1 MIQAH
6 TLSPVTQSSLADHIT
21 QQLRSAII
29 SGQLAPG
36 ERLAEP
42 VLAERLGVSRSPVR
56 EALKRLEAMGLVRS
70 RLNHGAFVWEP
81 TEADVEEIVSLRR
94 MLEIHAAEQV
104 LPTVQAD
111 DIEQL
116 AQMIHEQ
123 ERAIE
128 VDAYLEL
135 VESDRNFHE
144 YMIRK
149 TGNARLMGW
158 WEQIMSQWEV
168 LVMRRWRFD
177 TEKVIP
183 RVLRDHR
190 WLLDAIQQRDLNRLL
205 ALHRAINDEVCEET
219 KRMLRQQ
226 AMLSIQKLR

>member
-6 TLSPVTQSSLADHIT
+6 TLSPVTQNSLADHIT
-21 QQLRSAII
+21 QQLRAAII
-29 SGQLAPG
+29 GGQLAPG

-104 LPTVQAD
+104 LPAVQAD

-116 AQMIHEQ
+116 AQMIHGQ

-128 VDAYLEL
+128 VGAYLEL

-177 TEKVIP
+177 TEKVVP
-183 RVLRDHR
+183 RVPRDHR
-190 WLLDAIQQRDLNRLL
+190 WLLDAIQQRDLNRLVT
-205 ALHRAINDEVCEET
+205 LHRTINEEVCEET

-226 AMLSIQKLR
+226 ATLGIQ